1 MSLAGITVMVFMIL
15 HLSGDP
21 TSLMLPLEATPEDV
35 ERFRHI
41 MGFDRPLISQYL
53 DFLRGIVAGDFG
65 ESFRYRS
72 PAMSV
77 VLERVPATAILTGG
91 ALLVTLLVA
100 IPLGVLAAVKKD
112 SVWDRVATVLAL
124 VGQAVPGFF
133 LAIMMIYVFAVRL
146 SLVPTYGFNGWRS
159 LILPS
164 ITLGLY
170 SAAALTRLLR
180 ANLSEVLRQDYIR
193 TATAK
198 GVTRRIMVIR
208 HGMRNAFLPVLT
220 LLGIQVGVLLGGS
233 VITETVFAW
242 PGMGRLMIQ
251 AVLNRDYPVV
261 QAAVFF
267 TAIVFLVVNFFIDL
281 LYSVLDP
288 RIRYQ

>member
-1 MSLAGITVMVFMIL
+1 VSLAGITVMVFMIL

-146 SLVPTYGFNGWRS
+146 SLVPTYGFSGWRS

-242 PGMGRLMIQ
+242 PGLGRLMIQ

-267 TAIVFLVVNFFIDL
+267 TAIVFLVINFLIDL

>member
-1 MSLAGITVMVFMIL
+1 MAGITVMVFMIL

-146 SLVPTYGFNGWRS
+146 SLVPTYGFSGWRS

-242 PGMGRLMIQ
+242 PGLGRLMIQ

-267 TAIVFLVVNFFIDL
+267 TAIVFLVINFLIDL

>member
-1 MSLAGITVMVFMIL
+1 MVFMIL

-146 SLVPTYGFNGWRS
+146 SLVPTYGFSGWRS

-242 PGMGRLMIQ
+242 PGLGRLMIQ

-267 TAIVFLVVNFFIDL
+267 TAIVFLVINFLIDL

>member
-146 SLVPTYGFNGWRS
+146 SLVPTYGFSGWRS

-242 PGMGRLMIQ
+242 PGLGRLMIQ

-267 TAIVFLVVNFFIDL
+267 TAIVFLVINFLIDL